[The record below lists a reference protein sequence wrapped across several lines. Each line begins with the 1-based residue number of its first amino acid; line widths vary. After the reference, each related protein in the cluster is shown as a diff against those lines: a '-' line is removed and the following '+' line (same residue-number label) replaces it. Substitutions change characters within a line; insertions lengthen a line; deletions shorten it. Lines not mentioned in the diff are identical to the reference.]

1 MCVIAAMFKQFMFNS
16 SPDTMKYF
24 VLQDLEI
31 ASSPL
36 DTEHAM
42 MMANFGRRFARGIG
56 LILSSSRHVI
66 ANFLAP
72 YSSSGVVALLF
83 IIYYTNRH
91 RFLLLLRV
99 YSISYHLFYARI

>member
-1 MCVIAAMFKQFMFNS
+1 MLRFSTLRACFILIDVCNCSHVQAVYMIKISNS
-16 SPDTMKYF
+16 SPDTMKYS

-56 LILSSSRHVI
+56 LILSSS
-66 ANFLAP
+66 
-72 YSSSGVVALLF
+72 
-83 IIYYTNRH
+83 
-91 RFLLLLRV
+91 
-99 YSISYHLFYARI
+99 

>member
-1 MCVIAAMFKQFMFNS
+1 M
-16 SPDTMKYF
+16 MKYF

-36 DTEHAM
+36 DTEYAIHDGE
-42 MMANFGRRFARGIG
+42 FWKEICSRRDWFNSFVVLA
-56 LILSSSRHVI
+56 RHVI

-83 IIYYTNRH
+83 VIYYTNRH

-99 YSISYHLFYARI
+99 INSISYHLFYA